1 MTTIQQV
8 LFELE
13 TDYMGHPYYYL
24 TGHALYTALA
34 RRVDA
39 QARRSLNVSTGV
51 FVPLASTGH
60 TRSHIRTTGGGK
72 AWHVAPTSGVV
83 RGCSCVSGCSAAVV
97 AGLTATGCAQ
107 HARRPESWRPTGV
120 CTEGSLRPAARASE
134 QQADDA
140 LARPLLP
147 ARRWGDEDVLP
158 LSVDVLDG
166 LRVGGGRNY
175 GFGELSLAETQVIDL
190 DDLDYSRVREADN
203 VQLELLS
210 PYVLQSD
217 SPGADSQ
224 SVPWWW
230 ESDGEFRRRT
240 GRLVAGDECHEL
252 AMIDHGQVVGYAG
265 DRPVETAI
273 NGIQRVGTHAKFGFG
288 EFRVRPVSKDRV
300 PGRVS
305 IAGPRETVGGE
316 R

>member
-1 MTTIQQV
+1 
-8 LFELE
+8 
-13 TDYMGHPYYYL
+13 
-24 TGHALYTALA
+24 
-34 RRVDA
+34 
-39 QARRSLNVSTGV
+39 
-51 FVPLASTGH
+51 
-60 TRSHIRTTGGGK
+60 
-72 AWHVAPTSGVV
+72 
-83 RGCSCVSGCSAAVV
+83 
-97 AGLTATGCAQ
+97 
-107 HARRPESWRPTGV
+107 
-120 CTEGSLRPAARASE
+120 
-134 QQADDA
+134 
-140 LARPLLP
+140 
-147 ARRWGDEDVLP
+147 
-158 LSVDVLDG
+158 VDVLDG

-240 GRLVAGDECHEL
+240 GRLVVAGDECHEL

-273 NGIQRVGTHAKFGFG
+273 NGIQRVGTRSGS
-288 EFRVRPVSKDRV
+288 VSSGY
-300 PGRVS
+300 GR
-305 IAGPRETVGGE
+305 
-316 R
+316 

>member
-13 TDYMGHPYYYL
+13 TDYMGHPYYL

-51 FVPLASTGH
+51 FVPGEYGAY
-60 TRSHIRTTGGGK
+60 RSHIRTTGMEE

-83 RGCSCVSGCSAAVV
+83 RGCVRVSGCSAAVV

-217 SPGADSQ
+217 SPGLTVSRCRGGG
-224 SVPWWW
+224 SL
-230 ESDGEFRRRT
+230 T
-240 GRLVAGDECHEL
+240 GSFVAG
-252 AMIDHGQVVGYAG
+252 
-265 DRPVETAI
+265 
-273 NGIQRVGTHAKFGFG
+273 RVGSW
-288 EFRVRPVSKDRV
+288 PVMSV
-300 PGRVS
+300 MS
-305 IAGPRETVGGE
+305 WQ
-316 R
+316 

>member
-13 TDYMGHPYYYL
+13 TDYMGHPYYL

-51 FVPLASTGH
+51 FVPWRVRGIPGVTFA
-60 TRSHIRTTGGGK
+60 RRVWRE

-83 RGCSCVSGCSAAVV
+83 RGCVRVSGCSAAVV

-166 LRVGGGRNY
+166 LRVGGVETTGSVNY
-175 GFGELSLAETQVIDL
+175 RS
-190 DDLDYSRVREADN
+190 
-203 VQLELLS
+203 
-210 PYVLQSD
+210 
-217 SPGADSQ
+217 
-224 SVPWWW
+224 
-230 ESDGEFRRRT
+230 RRRRSLIWMTSITRGFEKQTTSSWNCCRRTCCRAIRRGLTVSRCRGGGSLT
-240 GRLVAGDECHEL
+240 GSFVAG
-252 AMIDHGQVVGYAG
+252 
-265 DRPVETAI
+265 
-273 NGIQRVGTHAKFGFG
+273 RVGSW
-288 EFRVRPVSKDRV
+288 PVMSV
-300 PGRVS
+300 MS
-305 IAGPRETVGGE
+305 WQ
-316 R
+316 